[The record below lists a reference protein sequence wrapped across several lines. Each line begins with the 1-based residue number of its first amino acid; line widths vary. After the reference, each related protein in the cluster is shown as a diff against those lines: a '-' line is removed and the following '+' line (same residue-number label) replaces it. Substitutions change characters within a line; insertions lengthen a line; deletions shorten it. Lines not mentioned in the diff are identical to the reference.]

1 MSFDI
6 ATTEANSASCS
17 AGVAATDLPLLVIED
32 EDSVQMFLC
41 AALKKHGYETV
52 MASSGREAL
61 DFLQEKSFRGVIS
74 DMRMP
79 GEINGADIHAWIG
92 AHRPQLLSRMLFITG
107 DLSGEEAAEVL
118 GKTGVPCIEKPF
130 RVHEL
135 IRAVHRVLE
144 S

>member
-6 ATTEANSASCS
+6 ATTEETLVS
-17 AGVAATDLPLLVIED
+17 GPVTVATSDLPLLVIED
-32 EDSVQMFLC
+32 EDSVQQFLR
-41 AALKKHGYETV
+41 AALKKHGYESV
-52 MASSGREAL
+52 IASSGKEAL
-61 DFLQEKSFRGVIS
+61 ELLKRGSFRGVIS

-79 GEINGADIHAWIG
+79 GEVNGADLHAWIG

-107 DLSGEEAAEVL
+107 DLSGEDAAQVL
-118 GKTGVPCIEKPF
+118 RETGVPCVEKPF

-135 IRAVHRVLE
+135 ITAVNRVLE